1 MRALDSPAADTRA
14 SAEDTWVSVA
24 DTWVSTAHTWAS
36 AADMWGSVADTRVS
50 SQYWCIHVCLYQ
62 TQSHRVSTKGR
73 LLRFVMVLSYDVD
86 LFAKFMACR
95 S

>member
-36 AADMWGSVADTRVS
+36 AADTWGSVADTRVS